1 MRILIVDDNA
11 DLRQAACGILSDHN
25 GLWTCAQ
32 AGDGEDAVRKA
43 LQLRPDLVI
52 LDISMPVLDGF
63 GALRQIREQLPRLP
77 VLMITTNPDPEVIE
91 FSRSAGA
98 QGFLNKHELAESLG
112 PAADALLAGGLF
124 FPNGHR

>member
-1 MRILIVDDNA
+1 VRILIVDDNA
-11 DLRQAACGILSDHN
+11 ELRQAACGILSAHN

-32 AGDGEDAVRKA
+32 AGDGADAVRKA
-43 LQLRPDLVI
+43 MELRPDLVI

-77 VLMITTNPDPEVIE
+77 VLMITTNPDPDIVE
-91 FSRSAGA
+91 FSRASGA
-98 QGFLNKHELAESLG
+98 QGFVNKLHLAESLA
-112 PAADALLAGGLF
+112 PAADALLAGGLY

>member
-11 DLRQAACGILSDHN
+11 DLRKAVCGILTTHKRT
-25 GLWTCAQ
+25 WTCDEAC
-32 AGDGEDAVRKA
+32 DGEDGVRKA
-43 LQLRPDLVI
+43 TELRPDLVI

-77 VLMITTNPDPEVIE
+77 VLMITTNPDPDIVE

-98 QGFLNKHELAESLG
+98 QGFVNKLQLAESLVT
-112 PAADALLAGGLF
+112 AADALLAGGLY